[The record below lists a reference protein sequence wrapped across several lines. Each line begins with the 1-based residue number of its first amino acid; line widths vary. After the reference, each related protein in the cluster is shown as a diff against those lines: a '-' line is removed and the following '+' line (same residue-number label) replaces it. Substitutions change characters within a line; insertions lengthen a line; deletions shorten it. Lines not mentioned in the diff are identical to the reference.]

1 MAKKFNAFDKVIVR
15 EDNNSKWICDFYSHN
30 DNWTK
35 ECWCLGI
42 RKWIGIDN
50 ILPYEG
56 NEHLVGSADSP
67 DEEVRLEEGELIIAI
82 DKEDYKC
89 GFSDGLIGKVV
100 KFKNRFIEVNG
111 KWGFSIAG
119 GCNSLAIR
127 FKDFD
132 PFNMEE
138 TRKHIL
144 CVKNGKIIRY
154 KG

>member
-1 MAKKFNAFDKVIVR
+1 MEKKFKPFDKVLSR
-15 EDNNSKWICDFYSHN
+15 LNYNHEWQCDFYSHQ
-30 DNWTK
+30 DSITK
-35 ECWCLGI
+35 HHVTVGYGEI
-42 RKWIGIDN
+42 KDDN

-56 NEHLVGSADSP
+56 NEELVGTT
-67 DEEVRLEEGELIIAI
+67 DEPEENIKLEKGELIIAI

-89 GFSDGLIGKVV
+89 GFSDGVIGKVV
-100 KFKNRFIEVNG
+100 KFKNHFIERNG
-111 KWGFSIAG
+111 KWGFSIPG

-132 PFNMEE
+132 PSNMEE

-144 CVKNGKIIRY
+144 EVKNGRIVRY